1 MLRQILIRKLI
12 YEQDWIIYEQD
23 WIIVFHK
30 ISDMAIH
37 FLYSIYAINAQFWI
51 ITCND

>member
-1 MLRQILIRKLI
+1 MLRQILIPKLI

-23 WIIVFHK
+23 WTIYEQDWTIVFHK

-37 FLYSIYAINAQFWI
+37 FLYLIK
-51 ITCND
+51 